1 MVSAR
6 GAPRSFR
13 PSLEK
18 RLQRKATLTWSGQ
31 SSAALQLIVTASV
44 DIQIVSKILTSQT
57 IQPPSHP
64 PPSTD

>member
-1 MVSAR
+1 MVLT
-6 GAPRSFR
+6 GPRHGLRAGSPAVFR

-44 DIQIVSKILTSQT
+44 DI
-57 IQPPSHP
+57 
-64 PPSTD
+64 

>member
-6 GAPRSFR
+6 GAPRSFL

-44 DIQIVSKILTSQT
+44 DI
-57 IQPPSHP
+57 
-64 PPSTD
+64 